1 MYILDKL
8 DNGIRIVMEKI
19 DYFNSATIGIIVDS
33 GSVKENDINN
43 GVSHFIEHMLFKGT
57 KSRTP
62 KEIAEAIDNV
72 GGQLNAFTGKEQTV
86 YYAKVLDN
94 HLPIAIDVLTD
105 MFLNSLFL
113 EEEIEKEKNVI
124 MEEINMYQD
133 SPEDLS
139 FELLNE
145 IMFKGAPLEYP
156 ILGTEKSIINL
167 NKDMILEYFC
177 KNYIPEDIIIS
188 IVGKFDEK
196 EVISQLNNTIGKF
209 NINSKRSTILNNK
222 VYKFTNNIK
231 GINKNF
237 EQLNLCIGMNGV
249 DSLSDDVHPIF
260 ILNNIFGGSMSS
272 ILFQKLRED
281 KGLVYAIDSHMATY
295 NDTGIFTIYAG
306 LNSENFV
313 KSIKLIDKEIRN
325 IKKKLITKEELKK
338 SKEQLKGNYILG
350 MESTFNRMIEI
361 GKSISQ
367 LDRIETPE
375 EVIEKID
382 KVNMYDIER
391 VVNHIFQVDSFNIA
405 YVGELDKQEKTEE
418 EIKQILFRWG
428 GCIKC

>member
-1 MYILDKL
+1 MYIIDKL
-8 DNGIRIVMEKI
+8 DNGIRVVMEKI
-19 DYFNSATIGIIVDS
+19 DYFNSATIGIIIDS
-33 GSVKENDINN
+33 GSVNENETNN

-57 KSRTP
+57 NSRTP

-94 HLPIAIDVLTD
+94 HLRIAIDVLTD

-124 MEEINMYQD
+124 IEEINMYQD

-145 IMFKGAPLEYP
+145 IMFKGTPIEYP
-156 ILGTEKSIINL
+156 ILGTEKSIMNL
-167 NKDMILEYFC
+167 SKDIIIDYFY
-177 KNYIPEDIIIS
+177 KNYIPQDTIIS

-196 EVISQLNNTIGKF
+196 EVISQLNHTIGKF
-209 NINSKRSTILNNK
+209 NINKKKSSVANNK

-231 GINKNF
+231 GINKSF

-249 DSLSDDVHPIF
+249 DSMSDDVHPIF
-260 ILNNIFGGSMSS
+260 VLNNIFGGSMSS

-281 KGLVYAIDSHMATY
+281 KGLVYAIDSHMTTY
-295 NDTGIFTIYAG
+295 NETGIFTIYAG
-306 LNSENFV
+306 LNSENLI
-313 KSIKLIDKEIRN
+313 KSIKLIDKEIRH
-325 IKKKLITKEELKK
+325 IKKNLITKDELNK

-361 GKSISQ
+361 GRSISQ
-367 LDRIETPE
+367 LNRIETPE

-382 KVNMYDIER
+382 SVNMNDIER

-428 GCIKC
+428 VL

>member
-8 DNGIRIVMEKI
+8 DNGIRIVMEKM
-19 DYFNSATIGIIVDS
+19 DYFNSVTIGIIIDS
-33 GSVKENDINN
+33 GSVRENDGNN

-57 KSRTP
+57 KTKSP

-94 HLPIAIDVLTD
+94 HLGIAIDVLSD

-133 SPEDLS
+133 SPEDLT

-145 IMFKGAPLEYP
+145 IMFKGTPLEYP
-156 ILGTEKSIINL
+156 ILGTEKSVINL
-167 NKDMILEYFC
+167 NKEIILEYFYQ
-177 KNYIPEDIIIS
+177 NYSPEDIVIS

-196 EVISQLNNTIGKF
+196 EVISQLNNTFGRFNVSGKKAP
-209 NINSKRSTILNNK
+209 IINNK

-249 DSLSDDVHPIF
+249 DSMSQDVHPIF
-260 ILNNIFGGSMSS
+260 VLNNIFGGSMSS
-272 ILFQKLRED
+272 KLFQKLRED
-281 KGLVYAIDSHMATY
+281 KGLVYAIDSHMTNY
-295 NDTGIFTIYAG
+295 NDTGVFTIYAG
-306 LNSENFV
+306 LNSENLI
-313 KSIKLIDKEIRN
+313 KSIRLIDEEIRI
-325 IKKKLITKEELKK
+325 IKKNLITKDELTK

-361 GKSISQ
+361 GKSILQ
-367 LDRIETPE
+367 LNRIETPE

-382 KVNMYDIER
+382 SVNMEDIER
-391 VVNHIFQVDSFNIA
+391 VVNHVFKIDSYNIA
-405 YVGELDKQEKTEE
+405 YVGELDKQEKTEK

-428 GCIKC
+428 D

>member
-19 DYFNSATIGIIVDS
+19 DYFNSATIGIIIDS

-145 IMFKGAPLEYP
+145 IMFKGTPLEYP
-156 ILGTEKSIINL
+156 ILGTEKSIMNL
-167 NKDMILEYFC
+167 NKDIILEYFY
-177 KNYIPEDIIIS
+177 KNYIPEDIVIS
-188 IVGKFDEK
+188 LVGKFDEK

-306 LNSENFV
+306 LNSENLI
-313 KSIKLIDKEIRN
+313 KSIKLIDEEIRS
-325 IKKKLITKEELKK
+325 IKKKLITKDELKK

-418 EIKQILFRWG
+418 EIKQILFR
-428 GCIKC
+428 

>member
-1 MYILDKL
+1 MYIIDKL
-8 DNGIRIVMEKI
+8 DNGIRVVMEKI
-19 DYFNSATIGIIVDS
+19 DYFNSATIGIIIDS
-33 GSVKENDINN
+33 GSINENETNN

-57 KSRTP
+57 NSRTP

-72 GGQLNAFTGKEQTV
+72 GGQLNAFTGKEQTI

-94 HLPIAIDVLTD
+94 HLRIAIDVLTD

-113 EEEIEKEKNVI
+113 EDEIEKEKNVI
-124 MEEINMYQD
+124 IEEINMYQD

-145 IMFKGAPLEYP
+145 IMFKGTPIEYP

-167 NKDMILEYFC
+167 SKDIIIDYFY
-177 KNYIPEDIIIS
+177 KNYIPQDTIIS

-196 EVISQLNNTIGKF
+196 EVISQLNDTIGKF
-209 NINSKRSTILNNK
+209 NINKNKSSISNNK

-231 GINKNF
+231 GINKSF

-249 DSLSDDVHPIF
+249 DSMSDDVHPIF
-260 ILNNIFGGSMSS
+260 VLNNIFGGSMSS

-281 KGLVYAIDSHMATY
+281 KGLVYAIDSHMTTY
-295 NDTGIFTIYAG
+295 NETGVFTIYAG
-306 LNSENFV
+306 LNSENLI
-313 KSIKLIDKEIRN
+313 KSIKLIDEEIRH
-325 IKKKLITKEELKK
+325 IKKSLITKDELNK

-361 GKSISQ
+361 GRSISQ
-367 LDRIETPE
+367 LNRIETPE

-382 KVNMYDIER
+382 SVNMNDIER
-391 VVNHIFQVDSFNIA
+391 VVNHIFQVDSFNVA

-418 EIKQILFRWG
+418 KIKQILFR
-428 GCIKC
+428 